1 MEIVFA
7 TSNKNKMEEVRAI
20 LPANIQLLS
29 LEDIGFTSEIEE
41 TEHTIEGNSK
51 LKAQT
56 IYDQFKIPVLSE
68 DTGLEVYAL
77 NMEPGVYSA
86 RYAGEPSNADNN
98 MDLLLENLLKEED
111 RTAQFKTVAT
121 FINKNTYYSFIG
133 VVIGNI
139 TKEKTG
145 SGGFGYDPIFKPSG
159 FDKVFAELSLQEKSI
174 ISHRAIAIN
183 KFAKFIKTLRSV

>member
-1 MEIVFA
+1 
-7 TSNKNKMEEVRAI
+7 
-20 LPANIQLLS
+20 
-29 LEDIGFTSEIEE
+29 
-41 TEHTIEGNSK
+41 
-51 LKAQT
+51 
-56 IYDQFKIPVLSE
+56 
-68 DTGLEVYAL
+68 
-77 NMEPGVYSA
+77 
-86 RYAGEPSNADNN
+86 

-183 KFAKFIKTLRSV
+183 KFAKFIKTFRSV